1 MKKILIA
8 ALVGGVVAFLWGFV
22 SWAALGFSNQYT
34 HEFENEDAVLA
45 ALAEGA
51 TEPGFY
57 LVPGMR
63 DADGEMRDMEAW
75 QQMSSE
81 GPYAQVMLR
90 PEGMDHNPAMM
101 MPRGLLLEIVA
112 ALLIA
117 LLVAGT
123 GPSASFVGRAR
134 VGFLMG
140 LFAGVAGPMINWN
153 FMGAPLEWSL
163 FLVMDTLVT
172 WTLAGIGVAAVLKP
186 AE

>member
-22 SWAALGFSNQYT
+22 SWSALGFSHAYT
-34 HEFENEDAVLA
+34 HEFANEEAVMA
-45 ALAEGA
+45 ALGEAP
-51 TEPGFY
+51 EPGFY

-63 DADGEMRDMEAW
+63 DSSGEMREMDAW
-75 QQMSSE
+75 QEMSSA
-81 GPYAQVMLR
+81 GPYAQVLLQPAGMEHSPALML
-90 PEGMDHNPAMM
+90 
-101 MPRGLLLEIVA
+101 PRGLLLEVIA

-123 GPSASFVGRAR
+123 GPSASFAGRAR

-140 LFAGVAGPMINWN
+140 LFAGLVGPMINWN
-153 FMGAPLEWSL
+153 FMGAPTDWSL